1 MHICNHNHNHTHHIQ
16 CRRVR
21 RDGRMIR
28 LKRVPGGVVTHREQA
43 NLWSTRGRLLK
54 GRTTAV
60 ETTSDERPE
69 NAFGL
74 LEYCARARQAIDTI
88 MSLLQSF
95 YDPDVDGVHTH
106 MHTYCAHVCMHTHKQ
121 SFKHT

>member
-1 MHICNHNHNHTHHIQ
+1 MKLIFFLHKPKVVIQ
-16 CRRVR
+16 N
-21 RDGRMIR
+21 
-28 LKRVPGGVVTHREQA
+28 VVERIHVIHD
-43 NLWSTRGRLLK
+43 SF
-54 GRTTAV
+54 TTAV

-106 MHTYCAHVCMHTHKQ
+106 MHTYCAHVCMHTHMHTYCAHVCMHTHMHTYCAHVCMHTHKQ